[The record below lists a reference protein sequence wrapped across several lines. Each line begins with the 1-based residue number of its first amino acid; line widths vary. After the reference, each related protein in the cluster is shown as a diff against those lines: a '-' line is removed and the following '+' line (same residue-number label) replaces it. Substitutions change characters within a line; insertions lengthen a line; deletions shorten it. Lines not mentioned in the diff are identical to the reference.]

1 MVNVKLSVL
10 WTYCVSCKYKTYV
23 SLYKGRGMAREMG
36 KGKGKGKGGREGWKG
51 GLEGRVG
58 REGWKGR
65 VGRGG
70 GLKGRDE
77 AEGGKDGFM
86 ASTSITWVC
95 CPLVWVPPLHGTH
108 RTPSQH
114 SLD

>member
-23 SLYKGRGMAREMG
+23 SLYKGRGDRKGNGEGERERG
-36 KGKGKGKGGREGWKG
+36 KG

-58 REGWKGR
+58 REGWKG
-65 VGRGG
+65 GLEGEGWKGG
-70 GLKGRDE
+70 GFEGERRSRG
-77 AEGGKDGFM
+77 GGKDGFM

-95 CPLVWVPPLHGTH
+95 CPLV
-108 RTPSQH
+108 
-114 SLD
+114 